1 MEKRPCQRCITIF
14 VHNIPPKFHC
24 GIFSKSLM
32 HSSQRKEIEK
42 RLSDAKN
49 AIWKLNASW
58 VYGYRI
64 WSKFARSSGRSSKKD
79 KFGAHVN
86 KSKGVFYIDV
96 KKHPGRQFLFVFYYD
111 EAMQK
116 MEAQGRTWLNGWF
129 VEIKPWSSLTLKKHR
144 ITRLAVYGLPL
155 HVWNYNT
162 FRRIAAI
169 LGLGEE
175 TLKLDGFSHG
185 TMSLMTDH
193 LSRIE
198 ATITV
203 QCGVENF
210 QVRISEIIELVN
222 NSLFLLNT

>member
-1 MEKRPCQRCITIF
+1 FE
-14 VHNIPPKFHC
+14 
-24 GIFSKSLM
+24 
-32 HSSQRKEIEK
+32 

-49 AIWKLNASW
+49 AIWKLNGSW

-79 KFGAHVN
+79 KFGVHVN
-86 KSKGVFYIDV
+86 KFVSPHDFVESKGVFYIDV

-185 TMSLMTDH
+185 TMSIMTDH

-222 NSLFLLNT
+222 DSLFLLNM

>member
-1 MEKRPCQRCITIF
+1 MAIESGQNLPELVGARLIGEK
-14 VHNIPPKFHC
+14 V
-24 GIFSKSLM
+24 
-32 HSSQRKEIEK
+32 E
-42 RLSDAKN
+42 
-49 AIWKLNASW
+49 
-58 VYGYRI
+58 
-64 WSKFARSSGRSSKKD
+64 KKD

-86 KSKGVFYIDV
+86 KFVSPHDFVECKSRIRSYMKESYNCEKDRKMENVMILRGDVNEVFL
-96 KKHPGRQFLFVFYYD
+96 HMLERCL
-111 EAMQK
+111 

-169 LGLGEE
+169 LALGEE

-185 TMSLMTDH
+185 TMSIMTDH

-210 QVRISEIIELVN
+210 QVRISEIIEL
-222 NSLFLLNT
+222 

>member
-1 MEKRPCQRCITIF
+1 MAIESGQNLPDLVGARLIGEK
-14 VHNIPPKFHC
+14 V
-24 GIFSKSLM
+24 
-32 HSSQRKEIEK
+32 E
-42 RLSDAKN
+42 
-49 AIWKLNASW
+49 
-58 VYGYRI
+58 
-64 WSKFARSSGRSSKKD
+64 KKD

-86 KSKGVFYIDV
+86 KFVSPHDFVECKSRIRSKMKESYNSM
-96 KKHPGRQFLFVFYYD
+96 RN
-111 EAMQK
+111 

-169 LGLGEE
+169 LALGEE

-185 TMSLMTDH
+185 TMSIMTDH

-210 QVRISEIIELVN
+210 QVRISEIIELGN
-222 NSLFLLNT
+222 CYCNANLSKSGLPKIF

>member
-1 MEKRPCQRCITIF
+1 FE
-14 VHNIPPKFHC
+14 
-24 GIFSKSLM
+24 
-32 HSSQRKEIEK
+32 

-49 AIWKLNASW
+49 AIWKLNGSW

-86 KSKGVFYIDV
+86 KFVSPHDFVESKGVFYIDV

-129 VEIKPWSSLTLKKHR
+129 VEIKPWSSLTLKQHR

-185 TMSLMTDH
+185 TMSIMTDH

-222 NSLFLLNT
+222 NSLFFIKH

>member
-1 MEKRPCQRCITIF
+1 MAIESGQNLPDLVGARLIGEK
-14 VHNIPPKFHC
+14 V
-24 GIFSKSLM
+24 
-32 HSSQRKEIEK
+32 E
-42 RLSDAKN
+42 
-49 AIWKLNASW
+49 
-58 VYGYRI
+58 
-64 WSKFARSSGRSSKKD
+64 KKD

-86 KSKGVFYIDV
+86 KFVSPHDFVECKSRIRSNMKESYNCEKDRKMENVMIVRGDVNEVFL
-96 KKHPGRQFLFVFYYD
+96 HMLERCL
-111 EAMQK
+111 K

-129 VEIKPWSSLTLKKHR
+129 VEIKPRSSLTLKKHR
-144 ITRLAVYGLPL
+144 IARLAVYGLPL

-169 LGLGEE
+169 LALGEE

-185 TMSLMTDH
+185 TMSIMTDH

-210 QVRISEIIELVN
+210 QVRISENRVG
-222 NSLFLLNT
+222 

>member
-1 MEKRPCQRCITIF
+1 MAIESGQNLPDLVGARLIGEK
-14 VHNIPPKFHC
+14 V
-24 GIFSKSLM
+24 
-32 HSSQRKEIEK
+32 E
-42 RLSDAKN
+42 
-49 AIWKLNASW
+49 
-58 VYGYRI
+58 
-64 WSKFARSSGRSSKKD
+64 KKD

-86 KSKGVFYIDV
+86 KFVSPHDFVECKSRIRSYMKESYNCEKDRKMENVMILRGDVNEVFL
-96 KKHPGRQFLFVFYYD
+96 HMLERCL
-111 EAMQK
+111 K

-169 LGLGEE
+169 LALGEE

-185 TMSLMTDH
+185 TMSIMTDH

-210 QVRISEIIELVN
+210 QVRISEIIEL
-222 NSLFLLNT
+222 

>member
-1 MEKRPCQRCITIF
+1 MAIESGQNLLDLVGARLIGEK
-14 VHNIPPKFHC
+14 V
-24 GIFSKSLM
+24 
-32 HSSQRKEIEK
+32 E
-42 RLSDAKN
+42 
-49 AIWKLNASW
+49 
-58 VYGYRI
+58 
-64 WSKFARSSGRSSKKD
+64 KKD

-86 KSKGVFYIDV
+86 KFVSPHDFFECKSRIRSNIKESYNCEKDRKMENVIILRGDVNEVFL
-96 KKHPGRQFLFVFYYD
+96 HMLERCL
-111 EAMQK
+111 K

-169 LGLGEE
+169 LALGEE

-185 TMSLMTDH
+185 TMSIMTDH

-210 QVRISEIIELVN
+210 QVRISEIIELGKCYCN
-222 NSLFLLNT
+222 ANLSKSGLPKIF

>member
-1 MEKRPCQRCITIF
+1 MAIESGQNLPDLVGARLIGEK
-14 VHNIPPKFHC
+14 V
-24 GIFSKSLM
+24 
-32 HSSQRKEIEK
+32 E
-42 RLSDAKN
+42 
-49 AIWKLNASW
+49 
-58 VYGYRI
+58 
-64 WSKFARSSGRSSKKD
+64 KKD
-79 KFGAHVN
+79 KFRAHVN
-86 KSKGVFYIDV
+86 KFVSPHDFVECKSRIRSNMKESYNCEKDRKMENVIILRGDVNEVFL
-96 KKHPGRQFLFVFYYD
+96 HMLERCL
-111 EAMQK
+111 K

-169 LGLGEE
+169 LALGEE

-185 TMSLMTDH
+185 TMSIMTDH

-210 QVRISEIIELVN
+210 QVRISEIIEL
-222 NSLFLLNT
+222 